1 LFRRRRKWQKK
12 LRRGE
17 EMIVAERKPLEE
29 IRSMIAGYKKIL
41 VVGCRTCVT
50 ICWAGGEKE
59 VGVVSSQLRLASEGD
74 KLSIMEATVERQC
87 EKEMVLDE
95 LRDKVHDIEAILSM
109 GCGAGVQTI
118 AAAFDMIPVF
128 PALNTTFVGMP
139 EKEGLWVEM
148 CGACGDCFLDR
159 TGGVC
164 PVVRCAKGL
173 LNGPCGGTRK
183 GGKCEIDPDKDCAWV
198 LIYQR
203 LEKQGR
209 LDLMRKYYEPKNFRA
224 VKRPGKVQ
232 AMQA

>member
-1 LFRRRRKWQKK
+1 
-12 LRRGE
+12 
-17 EMIVAERKPLEE
+17 MIIAERKPMEE
-29 IRSMIAGYKKIL
+29 IKQLIAPYKRVL
-41 VVGCRTCVT
+41 VAGCGTCVT
-50 ICWAGGEKE
+50 VCWVGGEKE
-59 VGVVSSQLRLASEGD
+59 VAMLASQLRLARGAEG
-74 KLSIMEATVERQC
+74 KEISVLEATVERQC
-87 EKEMVLDE
+87 EREMVAE
-95 LRDKVHDIEAILSM
+95 IKDKVAQVDAVISLA
-109 GCGAGVQTI
+109 CGSGVQTM
-118 AAAFDMIPVF
+118 AEMFEDKPVL
-128 PALNTTFVGMP
+128 PGVNTTFIGMP

-198 LIYQR
+198 LIYRR

-209 LDLMRKYYEPKNFRA
+209 LDVMRKYSAPKNYRA

-232 AMQA
+232 AAKA